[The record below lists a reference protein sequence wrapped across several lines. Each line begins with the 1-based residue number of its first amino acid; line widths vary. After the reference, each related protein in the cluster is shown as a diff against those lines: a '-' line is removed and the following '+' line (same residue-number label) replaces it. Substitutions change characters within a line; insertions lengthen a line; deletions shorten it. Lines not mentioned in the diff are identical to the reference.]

1 MTAGGTF
8 TSQILLTVFK
18 LFTVSTT
25 DNRMSTLDY
34 LLLLTEKINTTM

>member
-1 MTAGGTF
+1 MTAGGIF
-8 TSQILLTVFK
+8 TSQILLTVLK

-25 DNRMSTLDY
+25 DNRTSARGY